1 MERGYESMRDYISTK
16 SILMV
21 YDLYLLG
28 QFDNR
33 LSVGFGGVGF
43 TIDDVT
49 VDTDLDVPGISI
61 EPNTQD
67 PTYLYITIPSHMG
80 TSNREFT
87 IKVTRSDGA
96 ELTATGLFIYDAGF
110 KDDEDGYPSFW
121 WTDDR
126 TRIWTT
132 GESRLWIG
140 DQRGPVGRYDV
151 RCNSEDILFRKWG
164 DDISISFDAYI
175 YGGVV
180 HNPSYGYGYRI
191 TPTNGYL
198 SAVPIE
204 GANFIYDF
212 VFRPPVYDNW
222 VELTGEYGDLVNG
235 GRYKFEA
242 GRLEIYGTTEQVESA
257 VFDTA
262 PLPFGVYGETSPIG
276 SDGMDEKY
284 VEFTL
289 KCNRT
294 LFGYNQS
301 PAPAYYYFYF
311 DGVYYKHATP
321 VEFTWE
327 SFITLPPH
335 NISVDETGFPVLNDR
350 YRGDWFSDIWKVDIG
365 EEYFVDETIKVRYW
379 GCKGYK
385 EDGCGFQ
392 ESVEDETLNETTS
405 KYFENEYKLSY
416 LFGTGEPDEKCV
428 AFIQDTSA
436 TNAEYTCG
444 NDYSLHIHYCQTQ
457 KEYRKD
463 YAIVC
468 PESIWRGDNY
478 EIKAYSTTN
487 SLDGTKD
494 YKLVFPDEVNV
505 EQTTWGTPDIF
516 NLWLDKDYPYDTV
529 EIKVYP
535 DDATEWEIENTP
547 PVGTKLIEVLGSTAL
562 KVEAPDEVEEE
573 TEYTVDVFFYYDGR
587 EIQVTVPEGVNMIPG
602 DTWLDEYMNIALQEY
617 TLIVDEEYEEASFTL
632 TVSDG
637 HTTFSKEI
645 NVTEKEIIMPTIT
658 FSPSAL
664 DFVQAGE
671 TKTLTVTYTDTTTEF
686 INRPYS
692 TDLGVTI
699 HETSLTQ
706 NGTNVTGTYAVTVE
720 STIYATTIPL
730 IFSCSSPQGA
740 SSTATLLATQQ
751 GGSPDTGETRG
762 WITLDKY
769 IAYVPADGGEVFVK
783 AHFGYPVGKEVL
795 SCRVR
800 NANGV
805 YPIAWCRGILT
816 GGEVEDDG
824 TVGIEDWKFV
834 FKANTATESRTAV
847 CVFSYTN
854 FYGEKGSATLT
865 IVQDAGDGE
874 DVTQEPSE
882 IVPYVSLIK
891 MTEEGENYYGA
902 TTDYFN
908 VNYFK
913 IAERDA
919 PSVNVDWFR
928 ITDSQV
934 ISEGQFD
941 VLVRYWYECDANS
954 LTNPRN
960 AEITLSGTDE
970 YGETVTA
977 RVSVQQARHT
987 APEDGEEGEGIP
999 SEPGV
1004 YIGQIWKDVVY
1015 TFGNL
1020 EKVSYTIWKG
1030 NTMIFK
1036 GISWLRPSTGVNS
1049 IMVNRI
1055 CQNYLGVPELKK
1067 GSVGTIVGYDT
1078 FTLRNGEGTV
1088 TYATYKFV
1096 NAWNYND
1103 EFRTGLLSYPILDRP
1118 FVVRGQ
1124 MTPFSV
1130 FGAGEEVKVAF
1141 GVTYKNYVDDF
1152 GNVTE
1157 GWGST
1162 DYVNDGI
1169 YHDYFTVT
1177 SREKDY
1183 ISSVY
1188 IGNREYQVEEPCRIR
1203 YVLYYLN
1210 PWGGLDWFPITGNYR
1225 MTDNITQYTY
1235 TRNYN
1240 NTTREFGKSR
1250 YLAEIERKYTLTT
1263 GWLKQSESDRMWYLL
1278 ESNLVYL
1285 HDLQEDKVIPVT
1297 IDDTTV
1303 EHKRK
1308 DRMNKIIQYTFTV
1321 TESQLRERI

>member
-1 MERGYESMRDYISTK
+1 MGSITTNGQGDGRERGDDGTLLNASLSRLIVVPSLAGYYEQYNYNFLFYKNIGDIYSEPSHVTGDFHSIIPSFDIVVRDYRGNESHFRKETYSYQPRDK
-16 SILMV
+16 VVVSA
-21 YDLYLLG
+21 DP
-28 QFDNR
+28 QDTFDSAFTFDVWFGMYAADGSCYKKDVTGSLR
-33 LSVGFGGVGF
+33 LDVGGEKDHPFTQYHDGLFGGREVNTYGRAEQVVSSKGGRF
-43 TIDDVT
+43 IMQGYELLQGESGRYYNDLKRIDHTFLPVNKETTTVIDGVTFIQPDPGDGNFSWEILEKPDVCVRLEYSETEMVMCCFDLQLFNYDMSRRYKVEVDYPDNMPVKMKVVNGVNLTTSMDSRNPNEEGYYEGDSKLVLTQFLSPSEKGLFPVKYRIYAENGDTFERTIDYLVT
-49 VDTDLDVPGISI
+49 DDGKATIIRDYPKVVNVGQSYEVKIICPYDSYLSFQLPQGFEMECLDRMKYGG
-61 EPNTQD
+61 EFCEE
-67 PTYLYITIPSHMG
+67 TYRMTVGEDAPLGYGTITTECGYGSG
-80 TSNREFT
+80 WSWG
-87 IKVTRSDGA
+87 KVT
-96 ELTATGLFIYDAGF
+96 
-110 KDDEDGYPSFW
+110 
-121 WTDDR
+121 
-126 TRIWTT
+126 
-132 GESRLWIG
+132 
-140 DQRGPVGRYDV
+140 
-151 RCNSEDILFRKWG
+151 
-164 DDISISFDAYI
+164 
-175 YGGVV
+175 
-180 HNPSYGYGYRI
+180 
-191 TPTNGYL
+191 
-198 SAVPIE
+198 
-204 GANFIYDF
+204 
-212 VFRPPVYDNW
+212 
-222 VELTGEYGDLVNG
+222 
-235 GRYKFEA
+235 
-242 GRLEIYGTTEQVESA
+242 
-257 VFDTA
+257 DT
-262 PLPFGVYGETSPIG
+262 
-276 SDGMDEKY
+276 
-284 VEFTL
+284 
-289 KCNRT
+289 
-294 LFGYNQS
+294 
-301 PAPAYYYFYF
+301 
-311 DGVYYKHATP
+311 
-321 VEFTWE
+321 
-327 SFITLPPH
+327 
-335 NISVDETGFPVLNDR
+335 
-350 YRGDWFSDIWKVDIG
+350 
-365 EEYFVDETIKVRYW
+365 
-379 GCKGYK
+379 
-385 EDGCGFQ
+385 
-392 ESVEDETLNETTS
+392 
-405 KYFENEYKLSY
+405 
-416 LFGTGEPDEKCV
+416 
-428 AFIQDTSA
+428 
-436 TNAEYTCG
+436 
-444 NDYSLHIHYCQTQ
+444 
-457 KEYRKD
+457 
-463 YAIVC
+463 
-468 PESIWRGDNY
+468 
-478 EIKAYSTTN
+478 
-487 SLDGTKD
+487 
-494 YKLVFPDEVNV
+494 
-505 EQTTWGTPDIF
+505 
-516 NLWLDKDYPYDTV
+516 
-529 EIKVYP
+529 
-535 DDATEWEIENTP
+535 
-547 PVGTKLIEVLGSTAL
+547 IEVLGSTEL
-562 KVEAPDEVEEE
+562 IVEAPDEVEEE
-573 TEYTVDVFFYYDGR
+573 TEYTVDVFFYQDGR
-587 EIQVTVPEGVNMIPG
+587 DIEVTVPEGVNMIPG
-602 DTWLDEYMNIALQEY
+602 NAWFDYPSMRALQEY

-692 TDLGVTI
+692 SDLGVTI

-706 NGTNVTGTYAVTVE
+706 NGTNVVGTYAVTVE

-805 YPIAWCRGILT
+805 YPIAWCKGILT

-824 TVGIEDWKFV
+824 TEGNEDWKFILT
-834 FKANTATESRTAV
+834 ANTATESRTAV

-891 MTEEGENYYGA
+891 MTAEGENYYGGS
-902 TTDYFN
+902 TDYFN

-913 IAERDA
+913 IAERNT

-928 ITDSQV
+928 IIDSQV

-977 RVSVQQARHT
+977 KVSVQQARHT

-1049 IMVNRI
+1049 ILVNRI

-1177 SREKDY
+1177 AREKDY

-1297 IDDTTV
+1297 IDDTTL

>member
-1 MERGYESMRDYISTK
+1 MLINTIEFNEHGGTME
-16 SILMV
+16 
-21 YDLYLLG
+21 
-28 QFDNR
+28 FFN
-33 LSVGFGGVGF
+33 
-43 TIDDVT
+43 
-49 VDTDLDVPGISI
+49 
-61 EPNTQD
+61 
-67 PTYLYITIPSHMG
+67 
-80 TSNREFT
+80 
-87 IKVTRSDGA
+87 
-96 ELTATGLFIYDAGF
+96 TGL
-110 KDDEDGYPSFW
+110 
-121 WTDDR
+121 
-126 TRIWTT
+126 WTT
-132 GESRLWIG
+132 GKLGPRFNDHRDPNAEWYKMHPVVFPYVALIDDIYDYRFDLYAGPSYLDRSANVVSESRLDDITVEDWRGNRILLRRGIAHYDMPDLAPSMYPIKGQTYHMSARLFGTKDFDGDGVIEGLDGECVYIIKEIGQVSTDKDSVHYAKPGGFSVSSKGGRFSFVDYVFPEPVGDSSDNFIVAQPEYSEYTFAPVTERTVTDYQGKQFVQTPYDGGTDFIWTPETEIVRLKRGEDMTYVYQTVRLHNYDMEQRYRVEIDYPDGMSSRMKVKNGFWSSTSEMEMGNDGYFVGYSELTFIQFLTPLENGIYPVSYRIYAENGDSYERTITYVITDDGEQDMFTDFPSKVNRGQSYEVKVTSPSNPNFTLPEGMQLKEIYDRTVKIG
-140 DQRGPVGRYDV
+140 DQYWENTYTLTVE
-151 RCNSEDILFRKWG
+151 ED
-164 DDISISFDAYI
+164 
-175 YGGVV
+175 
-180 HNPSYGYGYRI
+180 
-191 TPTNGYL
+191 
-198 SAVPIE
+198 
-204 GANFIYDF
+204 
-212 VFRPPVYDNW
+212 
-222 VELTGEYGDLVNG
+222 
-235 GRYKFEA
+235 
-242 GRLEIYGTTEQVESA
+242 
-257 VFDTA
+257 A
-262 PLPFGVYGETSPIG
+262 PLGLCTVTTS
-276 SDGMDEKY
+276 
-284 VEFTL
+284 
-289 KCNRT
+289 
-294 LFGYNQS
+294 
-301 PAPAYYYFYF
+301 AY
-311 DGVYYKHATP
+311 D
-321 VEFTWE
+321 
-327 SFITLPPH
+327 
-335 NISVDETGFPVLNDR
+335 
-350 YRGDWFSDIWKVDIG
+350 
-365 EEYFVDETIKVRYW
+365 
-379 GCKGYK
+379 C
-385 EDGCGFQ
+385 
-392 ESVEDETLNETTS
+392 ESVT
-405 KYFENEYKLSY
+405 
-416 LFGTGEPDEKCV
+416 
-428 AFIQDTSA
+428 DT
-436 TNAEYTCG
+436 
-444 NDYSLHIHYCQTQ
+444 
-457 KEYRKD
+457 
-463 YAIVC
+463 
-468 PESIWRGDNY
+468 
-478 EIKAYSTTN
+478 
-487 SLDGTKD
+487 
-494 YKLVFPDEVNV
+494 
-505 EQTTWGTPDIF
+505 
-516 NLWLDKDYPYDTV
+516 
-529 EIKVYP
+529 
-535 DDATEWEIENTP
+535 
-547 PVGTKLIEVLGSTAL
+547 IEVLGSTEL
-562 KVEAPDEVEEE
+562 IVEAPDEVEEE
-573 TEYTVDVFFYYDGR
+573 TEYTVDVFFYQDGR
-587 EIQVTVPEGVNMIPG
+587 DIEVTVPEGVNIWQEDAWFDYPTMR
-602 DTWLDEYMNIALQEY
+602 ALHEY
-617 TLIVDEEYEEASFTL
+617 TLLVDEDYEEASFTL

-692 TDLGVTI
+692 SDLGVTI

-706 NGTNVTGTYAVTVE
+706 NGTNVVGTYAVTVE

-783 AHFGYPVGKEVL
+783 AQFGYPVGKEVL

-805 YPIAWCRGILT
+805 YPIAWCRGVLT
-816 GGEVEDDG
+816 GGEAEDDG
-824 TVGIEDWKFV
+824 TVGTEDWKFV
-834 FKANTATESRTAV
+834 FTANTATESRTAV

-891 MTEEGENYYGA
+891 MTAEGENYYGGS
-902 TTDYFN
+902 TDYFN

-913 IAERDA
+913 IAERNA

-941 VLVRYWYECDANS
+941 TLVRYWYECDANS

-977 RVSVQQARHT
+977 KVSVQQARHT
-987 APEDGEEGEGIP
+987 APEDGEEGEGQP

-1020 EKVSYTIWKG
+1020 EKASYSIWKG

-1049 IMVNRI
+1049 ILVNRI

-1078 FTLRNGEGTV
+1078 FTLRNGEGTI

-1141 GVTYKNYVDDF
+1141 GVTYRNYVDDF
-1152 GNVTE
+1152 DNVTE

-1162 DYVNDGI
+1162 DYVNDSI

-1240 NTTREFGKSR
+1240 NTTLEFGKSR

-1297 IDDTTV
+1297 IDDTTL